1 VPYTVTMPQ
10 LGESVAEGT
19 LTRWFKRVGDRVE
32 EDESL
37 FEVSTDKVET
47 EVPSPA
53 AGWIVQI
60 MVEEGSTVPVGTE
73 LCVISEEAPA
83 AAEGGES
90 SSGLETAAPEAESP
104 SVPPREPQ
112 PTGAVNVE
120 QPAEAPQEPQT
131 APTPPTPSGMPAAEA
146 FVAAVESAVPSAGE
160 DSSQAGYDSRSTMR
174 LRWEPRPQELHARP
188 STASGAPAAG
198 EQRLHAQPSRYG
210 TSGPAAPPAPPKP
223 HARITPEGMRM
234 LEHPEEWA
242 SEVRPGGS
250 RRGIYSPAVRKKAA
264 ELGVDLDRI
273 VGTGAGGRI
282 TLRDVE
288 EAAKAEPATAPTGPT
303 ASAVPAAPTGPTEP
317 TGPAAP
323 TERPSVSAPEEH
335 RPEVSEPG
343 AAGVSEVSAVHARV
357 EPLTPMRIRIA
368 EHMVEARRTAA
379 HCFECMDVDMSEVA
393 KAREAYKEEFE
404 RAHGFS
410 LTYLPFI
417 ALATCNTLLEYP
429 YANARID
436 MEARTMT
443 YFDRHVNLGIAV
455 DLDGQGLIVPVIKN
469 AHELTVWELARR
481 IHDLSERARNKK
493 LSPDDVRDG
502 TFTITNPGSL
512 GTRLSVPIINT
523 PEVGILSVEAVEDR
537 SVVREGQVVIRKMTT
552 LGLSWDHRA
561 FDGADA
567 ARFLQGL
574 KRRLEGQA
582 AGWDWMVLG
591 APDITGTGTP

>member
-1 VPYTVTMPQ
+1 MPYTVTMPQ

-53 AGWIVQI
+53 TGWIVQI

-73 LCVISEEAPA
+73 LCVISEEAPT

-90 SSGLETAAPEAESP
+90 SSGPTTAAPETESP
-104 SVPPREPQ
+104 SAPSQEPQ
-112 PTGAVNVE
+112 PTGAANVE
-120 QPAEAPQEPQT
+120 QPAVAPQEPQT
-131 APTPPTPSGMPAAEA
+131 APIPSGMPAAEA

-188 STASGAPAAG
+188 SAASGAPAVG

-242 SEVRPGGS
+242 PEVRPGGS

-288 EAAKAEPATAPTGPT
+288 EAAKAEPATAPTGP
-303 ASAVPAAPTGPTEP
+303 
-317 TGPAAP
+317 AAP
-323 TERPSVSAPEEH
+323 TEATPVSVPEER

-343 AAGVSEVSAVHARV
+343 AAEVSEVSAVGARV

-379 HCFECMDVDMSEVA
+379 HCFECIDVDMSEVA
-393 KAREAYKEEFE
+393 RARETYKEEFE

-502 TFTITNPGSL
+502 TFTITNPGSF

-537 SVVREGQVVIRKMTT
+537 PVALEGQVVIRKMTT

-574 KRRLEGQA
+574 KRRLEGHA
-582 AGWDWMVLG
+582 AGWDWMALG
-591 APDITGTGTP
+591 APDLTGTGTP